1 MDQENNVVYKEDEKD
16 MKISEIIKGKIIK
29 LKSDTESGN
38 ANNFSTTSA
47 TNDSNINVFEGN
59 NKICTINVN
68 IKNKLEQIRKLINDK
83 IQTDFIFQDAG
94 NDVER
99 SDENDFPV
107 EDILQDGVIKIKLK
121 NAQKPKNKINIDFS
135 KHKIITK
142 RDDLTIYLYSD
153 NERVSNHQLVYQYFY
168 DQFTG
173 TDFDNAYVIL
183 FCGKTGDGKTTAI
196 NAFFNVIKGVQLE
209 DNYRFILIKEPA
221 KEKGQAES
229 QTDGVHLYYI
239 IDNNN
244 KPLIIIDS
252 QGYGDTRGKKY
263 DEMINEAFSHV
274 FSSIIDHMNCVGFI
288 SKSNTNKLDIL
299 TRYICSSV
307 TSLFSEDISENFIIL
322 ATFASRDTEKEGPA
336 FIDSIQKDA
345 EFLKIQN
352 SLNEKWWYAFD
363 SLSVLD
369 NDTDKITKFSF
380 GQLKELYEEKVKKL
394 RPKNVK
400 KYAEVLNS
408 RKDLKSQVN
417 LLSDTFEN
425 LLMQQANLQEK
436 EKVIDDISQ
445 KIDDM
450 EKKIKKF
457 EEETRNLKP
466 EQLEQKL
473 RELNEELNDRL
484 DNLNQEVEIEYIN
497 SCEYD
502 GDYLYNH

>member
-1 MDQENNVVYKEDEKD
+1 
-16 MKISEIIKGKIIK
+16 
-29 LKSDTESGN
+29 
-38 ANNFSTTSA
+38 
-47 TNDSNINVFEGN
+47 
-59 NKICTINVN
+59 
-68 IKNKLEQIRKLINDK
+68 
-83 IQTDFIFQDAG
+83 
-94 NDVER
+94 
-99 SDENDFPV
+99 
-107 EDILQDGVIKIKLK
+107 
-121 NAQKPKNKINIDFS
+121 
-135 KHKIITK
+135 
-142 RDDLTIYLYSD
+142 
-153 NERVSNHQLVYQYFY
+153 
-168 DQFTG
+168 
-173 TDFDNAYVIL
+173 
-183 FCGKTGDGKTTAI
+183 
-196 NAFFNVIKGVQLE
+196 
-209 DNYRFILIKEPA
+209 
-221 KEKGQAES
+221 
-229 QTDGVHLYYI
+229 
-239 IDNNN
+239 
-244 KPLIIIDS
+244 
-252 QGYGDTRGKKY
+252 
-263 DEMINEAFSHV
+263 MINETFSHV
-274 FSSIIDHMNCVGFI
+274 FSSIIDHMNCVGLI

-322 ATFASRDTEKEGPA
+322 ATFASRDTEKVGPV

-417 LLSDTFEN
+417 LFSDIFEN

-445 KIDDM
+445 KIDNM